1 MVKLKVRS
9 PEVIGSIPTSMS
21 VTKLRALLHRLYRDQ
36 AGRRKLRISLVSSA
50 NMEQEVQM
58 NNDMRKVSFYL
69 VSSILFDLQKKS
81 SCLLVLFVQSATY
94 YLFLVHF
101 SEKLENDKDHE
112 QTK

>member
-69 VSSILFDLQKKS
+69 VSSILFDLQKKFMFVS
-81 SCLLVLFVQSATY
+81 SICTKCYLLFILGSFFRKVR
-94 YLFLVHF
+94 
-101 SEKLENDKDHE
+101 E
-112 QTK
+112 

>member
-58 NNDMRKVSFYL
+58 NNDMRKVSF
-69 VSSILFDLQKKS
+69 
-81 SCLLVLFVQSATY
+81 
-94 YLFLVHF
+94 
-101 SEKLENDKDHE
+101 
-112 QTK
+112 